1 MAAALI
7 NGTAYSY
14 SQIIINIMNVP
25 LNDITSVNYT
35 EEQEKTNE
43 AGIGEL
49 PVSRGRA
56 GISAS
61 GSLEI
66 GMTDVEAL
74 RDVAPKGKLVKLLP
88 FDIIVTF
95 VNAQRIVSHTLEDV
109 EFLDDGVETSG
120 GDTRIARTF
129 NLIIGNIKYR

>member
-1 MAAALI
+1 MGAALI

-14 SQIIINIMNVP
+14 SQIIINVMNVP
-25 LNDITSVNYT
+25 VLDITSINYT

-43 AGIGEL
+43 GGIGEL

-56 GISAS
+56 GITAS

-74 RDVAPKGKLVKLLP
+74 RDVAPKGKLIKLLP
-88 FDIIVTF
+88 FDILVIF
-95 VNAQRIVSHTLEDV
+95 GNAQRVVTHTLEDV
-109 EFLDDGVETSG
+109 EFLDDGVETSH